1 MRGCD
6 KSIDCCIERPKPIV
20 PIAAHSWRGSVNE
33 ERWVAELD
41 AELRSLADQDP
52 AEAIHKS
59 RALLSGST
67 NQQSVAAGV
76 LIDAGALTKDSQ
88 AIQEGVQVFR
98 ELSQKYP
105 ESHGFRY
112 NLANGLVTLADT
124 VPFQNLDWYLE
135 TSALRREGRSL
146 FERVAANRDCGDE
159 LRSTAACN
167 LAKEISRCPP
177 DLLRRS

>member
-1 MRGCD
+1 M
-6 KSIDCCIERPKPIV
+6 
-20 PIAAHSWRGSVNE
+20 NE
-33 ERWVAELD
+33 ERRVAELD

-105 ESHGFRY
+105 ESHGFHTRIC
-112 NLANGLVTLADT
+112 LDVHLKRVFCTLT
-124 VPFQNLDWYLE
+124 GYKCV
-135 TSALRREGRSL
+135 
-146 FERVAANRDCGDE
+146 
-159 LRSTAACN
+159 
-167 LAKEISRCPP
+167 
-177 DLLRRS
+177 